1 MDQNGNGQ
9 GQGQPVVA
17 IVDDEEMVITSV
29 RAFLSLETEFDIHG
43 FTDPEEA
50 ARFLE
55 INPIDVIVSDYL
67 MPKMNGIQLL
77 GRAKQ
82 LQPEAARVLLTGH
95 ADKQSA
101 IQAINDVGLFQYL
114 EKPWDNS
121 QLLLVVQSAIERTQL
136 FRSLREKITE
146 LDNAH
151 SSLKDVQSRLLRAF
165 L

>member
-1 MDQNGNGQ
+1 MNHDGNGQ
-9 GQGQPVVA
+9 AQSVVA
-17 IVDDEEMVITSV
+17 VVDDEEMVITSV
-29 RAFLSLETEFDIHG
+29 RAFLSLETDYDIHG

-55 INPIDVIVSDYL
+55 THPIDVVVSDYL
-67 MPKMNGIQLL
+67 MPKLNGIQLL
-77 GRAKQ
+77 GKAKQ

-101 IQAINDVGLFQYL
+101 IQAINEVGLFQYL

-121 QLLLVVQSAIERTQL
+121 QLLLVIQSAIERTQL
-136 FRSLREKITE
+136 FRSLREKISE

-151 SSLKDVQSRLLRAF
+151 TSLKDVQSRLLRAF

>member
-1 MDQNGNGQ
+1 MNPNGKGNVR
-9 GQGQPVVA
+9 PVVI

-29 RAFLSLETEFDIHG
+29 KAFLSLETDYELHG
-43 FTDPEEA
+43 FTDPEQA
-50 ARFLE
+50 AKFME
-55 INPIDVIVSDYL
+55 THPVDVVVSDYL
-67 MPKMNGIQLL
+67 MPKLNGIQLL
-77 GRAKQ
+77 GKAKQ

-121 QLLLVVQSAIERTQL
+121 QLLLVIQSAIERTQL
-136 FRSLREKITE
+136 FRTLREKISE

-151 SSLKDVQSRLLRAF
+151 TSLKDVQSRLLRAF

>member
-1 MDQNGNGQ
+1 VDQNGKGH
-9 GQGQPVVA
+9 GQPVVSV
-17 IVDDEEMVITSV
+17 VDDEEMVITSV
-29 RAFLSLETEFDIHG
+29 RAFLSLETEYDIHG

-50 ARFLE
+50 ARFFE
-55 INPIDVIVSDYL
+55 TNPVDVVVSDYL

-77 GRAKQ
+77 AKAKQ

-101 IQAINDVGLFQYL
+101 IQAINEVGLFQYL

-121 QLLLVVQSAIERTQL
+121 QLLLVIQSAIERTQL

-146 LDNAH
+146 LEAAH
-151 SSLKDVQSRLLRAF
+151 GSLKDVQSRLLRAF

>member
-1 MDQNGNGQ
+1 VDQNGSGH
-9 GQGQPVVA
+9 GQPVVV
-17 IVDDEEMVITSV
+17 IVDDEEMVITSI
-29 RAFLSLETEFDIHG
+29 RAFLSLETEYDINGH
-43 FTDPEEA
+43 TDPEEA
-50 ARFLE
+50 VRFLE
-55 INPIDVIVSDYL
+55 TNPVDVVVSDYL

-77 GRAKQ
+77 GKAKN

-121 QLLLVVQSAIERTQL
+121 QLLLVIQSAIERTQL

-146 LDNAH
+146 LDAAH
-151 SSLKDVQSRLLRAF
+151 GSLKDVQSRLLRAF

>member
-1 MDQNGNGQ
+1 VQLNGHGST
-9 GQGQPVVA
+9 QPIVV

-29 RAFLSLETEFDIHG
+29 KAFLNLETDYTVHG
-43 FTDPEEA
+43 FTNPEDA

-55 INPIDVIVSDYL
+55 TQPADVVVSDYL
-67 MPKMNGIQLL
+67 MPKLNGIQLL
-77 GRAKQ
+77 GKAKQ

-95 ADKQSA
+95 ADKNSA

-121 QLLLVVQSAIERTQL
+121 QLLLVIQSAIERTQL
-136 FRSLREKITE
+136 FRSLREKIDE
-146 LDNAH
+146 LDSAH
-151 SSLKDVQSRLLRAF
+151 TSLKDVQSRLLRAF

>member
-1 MDQNGNGQ
+1 MD
-9 GQGQPVVA
+9 VV
-17 IVDDEEMVITSV
+17 
-29 RAFLSLETEFDIHG
+29 
-43 FTDPEEA
+43 
-50 ARFLE
+50 
-55 INPIDVIVSDYL
+55 VSDYL

-77 GRAKQ
+77 ARRSSCSRR
-82 LQPEAARVLLTGH
+82 LPRVLLTGH

-121 QLLLVVQSAIERTQL
+121 QLLLVIQSAIERTQL
-136 FRSLREKITE
+136 FRSLREKISD
-146 LDNAH
+146 LDTAH